1 MCKEQSISD
10 KKLLLIL
17 RDILNQI
24 VFSHLP
30 VISVNCIIHLVLP
43 QFVIANE

>member
-1 MCKEQSISD
+1 MCKKQSISD

-24 VFSHLP
+24 ESYRVLSRFQLP
-30 VISVNCIIHLVLP
+30 VISANSIIYLVLP
-43 QFVIANE
+43 